1 MKVNLLHC
9 AICFS
14 QCSLLLKNLADFA
27 FSAFQTD
34 LESEA
39 IDYEVDYEIKMN
51 DNIGNEHVKCMKSD
65 NLFLMPETQDTLI
78 QTSRY
83 IFFIVK
89 ILSITI

>member
-9 AICFS
+9 AICSS
-14 QCSLLLKNLADFA
+14 QCSLLFKNLADFV
-27 FSAFQTD
+27 FLAFQTD

-39 IDYEVDYEIKMN
+39 VDYEVDYEIKVN
-51 DNIGNEHVKCMKSD
+51 DNIGNEHVKCMKSH

>member
-14 QCSLLLKNLADFA
+14 QCSLLLKNLADFV

-39 IDYEVDYEIKMN
+39 IDYEVDYEIKVN

-65 NLFLMPETQDTLI
+65 NLFLMSETQDTLI

>member
-1 MKVNLLHC
+1 MKVNLLYC

-14 QCSLLLKNLADFA
+14 QCPLLLKNLAEFV

-34 LESEA
+34 LESA
-39 IDYEVDYEIKMN
+39 AEVDYEIKVN